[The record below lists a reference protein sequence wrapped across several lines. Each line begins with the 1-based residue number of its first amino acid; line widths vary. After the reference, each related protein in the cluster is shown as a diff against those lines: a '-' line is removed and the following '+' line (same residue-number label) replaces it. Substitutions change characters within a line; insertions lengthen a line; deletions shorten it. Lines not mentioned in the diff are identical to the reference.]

1 MAKSKKISK
10 TARSDK
16 PAKTTINLKET
27 KNIVENYQKK
37 TLKINDFKPLLTSKN
52 TKNIIYIMLATV
64 LFNIAYL
71 GGILFYL
78 VKLRDC
84 KCYQTRNKINYSNI
98 TYLIVIESILMA
110 FSIITLIGLLATILT
125 VNSLKSGG
133 GKRNLH
139 PSLYVGFTIY
149 ILINGY
155 FIYYVYKLYEN
166 VDIDR
171 KDAKEYCECSDS
183 WLRYLLYIQSLLI
196 LFSIMANSYNMIS
209 YHF

>member
-10 TARSDK
+10 TSKTSKK
-16 PAKTTINLKET
+16 PKDLKNNINILEGFQRKD
-27 KNIVENYQKK
+27 
-37 TLKINDFKPLLTSKN
+37 LKINDLKPLLTKN
-52 TKNIIYIMLATV
+52 SKNIIYVMLATII
-64 LFNIAYL
+64 FNIAYL

-84 KCYQTRNKINYSNI
+84 TCYQIRNKINYSNL
-98 TYLIVIESILMA
+98 TYLIIIESILLA
-110 FSIITLIGLLATILT
+110 FSIITLIGLLSTLSI
-125 VNSLKSGG
+125 VNSLKNGG
-133 GKRNLH
+133 GKKALH

-166 VDIDR
+166 VDVDH
-171 KDAKEYCECSDS
+171 KDTNEHCECSHS

-196 LFSIMANSYNMIS
+196 LFGIIGNSYNMIS

>member
-10 TARSDK
+10 SAK
-16 PAKTTINLKET
+16 NAKTAINLKNT
-27 KNIVENYQKK
+27 KNIVENFQRK
-37 TLKINDFKPLLTSKN
+37 TLKINDLKPLLTSKN
-52 TKNIIYIMLATV
+52 TKNIIYVMLATI

-84 KCYQTRNKINYSNI
+84 QCYQTRNKINYSNL

-110 FSIITLIGLLATILT
+110 FSIITLMGLLATMSA

-133 GKRNLH
+133 GKGTLH

-155 FIYYVYKLYEN
+155 FVYYVYKLYEN

-171 KDAKEYCECSDS
+171 KGTKEYCECSNS